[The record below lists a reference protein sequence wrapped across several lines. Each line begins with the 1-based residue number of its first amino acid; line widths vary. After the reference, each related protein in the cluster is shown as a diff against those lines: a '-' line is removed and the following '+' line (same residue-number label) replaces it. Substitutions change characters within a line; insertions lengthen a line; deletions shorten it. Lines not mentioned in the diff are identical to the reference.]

1 MAKANKPNGNIGG
14 TLGLV
19 AGIVGSVTPIAVELI
34 DRIPKKE
41 TVSPSEEMISMPE
54 LCSKKFPLKMEEAKE
69 LLESRGLKTLA
80 IEVRLRDAG
89 VRYKDCFD
97 FQVVGTDRK
106 PNSKVKSGDTVIVQ
120 YVTQE
125 VINESRLIFE
135 KIEQEKADAKQ
146 VKAEKRAIQ
155 MEKLKV
161 GTTKT
166 VHRAVEVIG
175 DGTVAVKDRVKKIV
189 IRDQKKNTERENF
202 NE

>member
-41 TVSPSEEMISMPE
+41 EVGPSEELISMPE
-54 LCSKKFPLKMEEAKE
+54 ICSKKFPLKMEEAKE
-69 LLESRGLKTLA
+69 LLESRGLKALA
-80 IEVRLRDAG
+80 IEVRIRDAC
-89 VRYKDCFD
+89 VRYKDCFE

-106 PNSKVKSGDTVIVQ
+106 PNSKVKVGDTVIVQ

-135 KIEQEKADAKQ
+135 KVEREKAD
-146 VKAEKRAIQ
+146 KAAEA
-155 MEKLKV
+155 
-161 GTTKT
+161 
-166 VHRAVEVIG
+166 IG
-175 DGTVAVKDRVKKIV
+175 DGTVAVKAGVKKLV
-189 IRDQKKNTERENF
+189 TRDREKNKEKENF
-202 NE
+202 DE